1 MKTEDRYRS
10 RKAPERRATGSPP
23 SGTGDHGRSRGA
35 AAIVIAGLV
44 LLIGTAGLVAVLGN
58 SPTSS
63 TTRPATPV
71 QVGSADDRISTAVGW
86 VQGLADGLISPTDVT
101 DRLRVQDPKVARI
114 VSNVW
119 AALRPYRGSRRIPAA
134 LGWIKGLDEGLIST
148 SDVTGRLQLQH
159 PALAKLVMAAW
170 SELPGTGWAL

>member
-10 RKAPERRATGSPP
+10 RKAPELRATGSPP
-23 SGTGDHGRSRGA
+23 SRTGDHGRSRGA

-58 SPTSS
+58 SPTSR

-86 VQGLADGLISPTDVT
+86 VQGLADGLISPADVTDRLIVQDPRTGRVVSDVWARLRTHRGSARLASALSWIRGLADGLISPADVT
-101 DRLRVQDPKVARI
+101 DRLRMQDPSLSKTV
-114 VSNVW
+114 VSAW
-119 AALRPYRGSRRIPAA
+119 AELS
-134 LGWIKGLDEGLIST
+134 
-148 SDVTGRLQLQH
+148 QL
-159 PALAKLVMAAW
+159 
-170 SELPGTGWAL
+170 E